1 MLRVTTA
8 DFVISAARTAQFPK
22 GPTPEIA
29 FAGRS
34 NVGKSS
40 LLNSLVG
47 RKALAKT
54 SSTPG
59 KTQQINFF
67 RINDR
72 FHFVDLP
79 GYGYAKVS
87 KTEREA
93 WVRLIE
99 SYLRDRDQLRLVVS
113 LSDIRHEPTALDRDM
128 FAWLDSVGRPFLIVL
143 TKYDKV
149 SPVAAEER
157 RLEVLELARGYGNC
171 VGVVV
176 HSSET
181 RHNRDRLLGIIG
193 AALEGHVI
201 EVEM

>member
-1 MLRVTTA
+1 MLRITSA
-8 DFVISAARTAQFPK
+8 DFVISAARPDQFPK
-22 GPTPEIA
+22 TPMPEIA

-40 LLNSLVG
+40 LLNSIVARRG
-47 RKALAKT
+47 LAKT

-99 SYLRDRDQLRLVVS
+99 SYLRGRDQLRLVVA

-128 FAWLDSVGRPFLIVL
+128 FQWLDAIRRPFIVVL
-143 TKYDKV
+143 TKHDKV
-149 SPVAAEER
+149 TAAQARAREE
-157 RLEVLELARGYGNC
+157 EVLALTSGYPTC
-171 VGVVV
+171 LSVIPY
-176 HSSET
+176 SSQT
-181 RHNRDRLLGIIG
+181 RHNRDLLVKTLGS
-193 AALEGHVI
+193 ALAT
-201 EVEM
+201 